1 MPGRGNHPTRPRG
14 GHRGARD
21 QTGRLIDVP
30 GWLLTRARARQI
42 PPAVTPAGPT
52 SAVFT
57 ARPLPMAD
65 ANALGRSNPGQ
76 GVRLVARQARRQ
88 CPRRALADGHE
99 RSPAVN
105 HGSTVSVTE
114 ERRLDRPLLRVG
126 GALGAHLGHG
136 PPDNRGHERSV
147 PDTWVLPFTSANVRC
162 QRAPLAWFFLTRKR
176 SWSCAWSSPS
186 TLPAARRSGRS
197 SCASS
202 AELGPRWVRA
212 ATVHSASIHR
222 VALLVTRDAGMKRA
236 L

>member
-1 MPGRGNHPTRPRG
+1 
-14 GHRGARD
+14 
-21 QTGRLIDVP
+21 
-30 GWLLTRARARQI
+30 
-42 PPAVTPAGPT
+42 
-52 SAVFT
+52 
-57 ARPLPMAD
+57 MAD

-162 QRAPLAWFFLTRKR
+162 QRAPLAWFFPDTEAVMELRLVVTIDT
-176 SWSCAWSSPS
+176 A
-186 TLPAARRSGRS
+186 SGQEEWEVKLCKLR
-197 SCASS
+197 
-202 AELGPRWVRA
+202 
-212 ATVHSASIHR
+212 
-222 VALLVTRDAGMKRA
+222 
-236 L
+236 